1 MRQGIKKGHFMAKPP
16 KGYKRDKV
24 FKEYL
29 QTFQPTKEVIDL
41 FTHVLDD
48 IFNSNDADRLGRK
61 KQVEAKIED
70 LKGRIEN
77 MDYKY
82 ADGGISDENYSRI
95 ITKLNND
102 LNELAMQHATF
113 AKVSHDLNKYMNYSI
128 GLLQNLSEYYAS
140 AAANTK
146 HKLVGV
152 IFPEKLIFKENWY
165 YTTKTH

>member
-1 MRQGIKKGHFMAKPP
+1 M
-16 KGYKRDKV
+16 

-29 QTFQPTKEVIDL
+29 QTFQPTGEVVDL

-48 IFNSNDADRLGRK
+48 IFNTNDVDRRGRK

-70 LKGRIEN
+70 LKGRIN
-77 MDYKY
+77 TMDYKY

-95 ITKLNND
+95 IAKLNND
-102 LNELAMQHATF
+102 LNELVMQHATF
-113 AKVSHDLNKYMNYSI
+113 AKASPDLNKYMNYSI
-128 GLLQNLSEYYAS
+128 GLLQNVSEYYAS

-152 IFPEKLIFKENWY
+152 IFPEKLTFKEKWY
-165 YTTKTH
+165 YTTKINELLMLILNSSFSD